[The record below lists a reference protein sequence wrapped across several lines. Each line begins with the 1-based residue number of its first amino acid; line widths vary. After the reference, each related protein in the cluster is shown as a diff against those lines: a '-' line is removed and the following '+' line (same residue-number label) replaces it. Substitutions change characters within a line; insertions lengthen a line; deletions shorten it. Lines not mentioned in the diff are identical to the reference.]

1 MMFNPN
7 KREEDRPMTRAEFAT
22 MPIEMQESRIMQAI
36 EIAKRVG
43 LPSHSLSG
51 QLQDLEVNRRTL
63 LWLDSFT
70 DPDEKAE
77 ALERIAR
84 EGLPPEVF
92 KDDGNFVAEGPT
104 ALQ

>member
-1 MMFNPN
+1 
-7 KREEDRPMTRAEFAT
+7 MTRAEFAT
-22 MPIEMQESRIMQAI
+22 MPIEMQESQIMQAI
-36 EIAKRVG
+36 EIAKKFG
-43 LPSHSLSG
+43 FPAHQLSG

-70 DPDEKAE
+70 DPDEKEE
-77 ALERIAR
+77 ALERITR

-104 ALQ
+104 MLQ